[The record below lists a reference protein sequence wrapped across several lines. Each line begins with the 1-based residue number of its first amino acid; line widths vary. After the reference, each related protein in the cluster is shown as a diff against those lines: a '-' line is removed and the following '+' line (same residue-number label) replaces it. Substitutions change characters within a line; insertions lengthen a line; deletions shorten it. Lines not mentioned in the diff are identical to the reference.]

1 MEAYTNVRKLKV
13 NPIERK
19 EVFCENKVNKADW
32 TEAITM
38 NEMLTKVYDEYNRYI
53 YHLCLK
59 LTRNTLEAE
68 DLMQEV
74 WVKVVRYEATIE
86 QVDHV
91 KAWLTTITMNTFR
104 DRYRKNV
111 RRSKYMMNQPEQ
123 LDVPILD
130 LVPNNEVSTEEQ
142 VEKVEITKIVQE
154 KMHELDAIYQ
164 KTLWYFYVDQYSL
177 AEISTLMKVSIGTV
191 KSRLFRAKARL
202 KEMLLADHKLADVV
216 LPA

>member
-1 MEAYTNVRKLKV
+1 MTNQL
-13 NPIERK
+13 
-19 EVFCENKVNKADW
+19 AG
-32 TEAITM
+32 
-38 NEMLTKVYDEYNRYI
+38 VYEEYNRYI
-53 YHLCLK
+53 YHICLK

-74 WVKVVRYEATIE
+74 WVKVVRNEE
-86 QVDHV
+86 QVSQVEHV

-111 RRSKYMMNQPEQ
+111 RRSKYVMYQPET

-130 LVPNNEVSTEEQ
+130 LVPNNELSTEEQ
-142 VEKVEITKIVQE
+142 VEKVAVTKIVQE
-154 KMHELDAIYQ
+154 KMKMLDGIYQ

-177 AEISTLMKVSIGTV
+177 VEISNLMKVSIGTV

-202 KEMLLADHKLADVV
+202 KEILLADDAVV
-216 LPA
+216 DGVLTA

>member
-1 MEAYTNVRKLKV
+1 
-13 NPIERK
+13 
-19 EVFCENKVNKADW
+19 
-32 TEAITM
+32 M
-38 NEMLTKVYDEYNRYI
+38 NELLHSIYEEYNRYI

-59 LTRNTLEAE
+59 LTRNTTEAE

-74 WVKVVRYEATIE
+74 WVKVVRNEESVA
-86 QVDHV
+86 QVEHV

-111 RRSKYMMNQPEQ
+111 RRSKYVMNQPDT

-130 LVPNNEVSTEEQ
+130 LVPDTDLSTEEQ
-142 VEKVEITKIVQE
+142 IEKQEISHIVQS
-154 KMHELDAIYQ
+154 KMRELDSIYQ

-177 AEISTLMKVSIGTV
+177 AEISALMKVSVGTV

-202 KEMLLADHKLADVV
+202 KEILLSDKTLADSVV
-216 LPA
+216 YA

>member
-1 MEAYTNVRKLKV
+1 MTNCL
-13 NPIERK
+13 NGIYE
-19 EVFCENKVNKADW
+19 EF
-32 TEAITM
+32 
-38 NEMLTKVYDEYNRYI
+38 NRYI

-59 LTRNTLEAE
+59 LTRNKAEAE

-74 WVKVVRYEATIE
+74 WVKVIRNQE
-86 QVDHV
+86 QVEKVDHI

-111 RRSKYMMNQPEQ
+111 RRSKYMMSQPET

-130 LVPNNEVSTEEQ
+130 LVPNNEISTEEQ
-142 VEKVEITKIVQE
+142 VEKVAVTKIVQE
-154 KMHELDAIYQ
+154 KMQELDGIYQ

-202 KEMLLADHKLADVV
+202 KEILMADTALEDVV
-216 LPA
+216 LA

>member
-1 MEAYTNVRKLKV
+1 
-13 NPIERK
+13 
-19 EVFCENKVNKADW
+19 
-32 TEAITM
+32 M
-38 NEMLTKVYDEYNRYI
+38 NELLNKVYDEYNRYI

-59 LTRNTLEAE
+59 LTRNQGEAE

-74 WVKVVRYEATIE
+74 WVKVVRYEASVAE
-86 QVDHV
+86 VDHV

-130 LVPNNEVSTEEQ
+130 LVPNNDISTEDMI
-142 VEKVEITKIVQE
+142 EKTEITKIVQE
-154 KMHELDAIYQ
+154 KMDQLDVIYQ
-164 KTLWYFYVDQYSL
+164 KTLWYFYVDQFSL
-177 AEISTLMKVSIGTV
+177 AEISDLMKVSIGTV

-202 KEMLLADHKLADVV
+202 KEILLSDAGVADTL